1 MDAKTSAQRK
11 LTFRVM
17 GNRDPL
23 TGVVRNPNATLGQ
36 VAAKVAR
43 KLGIAGTFECLN
55 GKSEVLSP
63 EIKLADLPDADSEIT
78 LASELTPAR

>member
-1 MDAKTSAQRK
+1 MSARAGAERT

-17 GNRDPL
+17 GSRDPL
-23 TGVVRNPNATLGQ
+23 TGKVKNPNATLGQ

-55 GKSEVLSP
+55 RKSEVLLP
-63 EIKLADLPDADSEIT
+63 ETKLADLPDGDTEIT
-78 LASELTPAR
+78 LASDLTPA

>member
-1 MDAKTSAQRK
+1 MSAKSGAERT

-23 TGVVRNPNATLGQ
+23 TGVVKNPNATLGQ

-55 GKSEVLSP
+55 RESEVLLP
-63 EIKLADLPDADSEIT
+63 DTKLADLPDADSEIT
-78 LASELTPAR
+78 LASELTPA